1 MPAVTRDSLMPLE
14 VYAQKRA
21 QFRAQVIDHKK
32 VRTVHLGDH
41 VTILFEDELTIRYQ
55 IQEML
60 RIEKIFET
68 AGINDEL
75 EAYNPLVPDGSNFKA
90 TMLLEYADVAER
102 QRALGRLMGIEDR
115 VYIQVE
121 GQARVYA
128 IADEDLIRRNTVTLC
143 NRRAQ
148 LVAARIRI
156 EPQRVAN
163 FRAQRIQHA
172 PAGAVRAFVGIQFHK
187 VRQLWLLARDIGRE
201 AVDDLAPILTHRRL
215 IQSPRHPIGR

>member
-14 VYAQKRA
+14 VYAQKRTE
-21 QFRAQVIDHKK
+21 FRAQVITHKK

-90 TMLLEYADVAER
+90 TLLIEYATVPER
-102 QRALGRLMGIEDR
+102 QRALAKLKGIEDR
-115 VYIQVE
+115 IFVQVE

-128 IADEDLIRRNTVTLC
+128 IADEDLDRENDEKTSAVHFLRFELNPMMKTALKNGAQIKVGCDHPQYLAQVDEVSPETL
-143 NRRAQ
+143 AS
-148 LVAARIRI
+148 LV
-156 EPQRVAN
+156 
-163 FRAQRIQHA
+163 
-172 PAGAVRAFVGIQFHK
+172 K
-187 VRQLWLLARDIGRE
+187 
-201 AVDDLAPILTHRRL
+201 DLN
-215 IQSPRHPIGR
+215 

>member
-68 AGINDEL
+68 AGIDDEL

-90 TMLLEYADVAER
+90 TLLIEYATVPER
-102 QRALGRLMGIEDR
+102 QRALAKLKGIEDR
-115 VYIQVE
+115 IFVQVE

-128 IADEDLIRRNTVTLC
+128 IADEDLDRENDEKTSAVHFLRFELNAMMKTALKNGAQIKVGCDHPQYLAQVDEVSPETL
-143 NRRAQ
+143 AS
-148 LVAARIRI
+148 LV
-156 EPQRVAN
+156 
-163 FRAQRIQHA
+163 
-172 PAGAVRAFVGIQFHK
+172 K
-187 VRQLWLLARDIGRE
+187 
-201 AVDDLAPILTHRRL
+201 DLN
-215 IQSPRHPIGR
+215 

>member
-1 MPAVTRDSLMPLE
+1 MLFRS
-14 VYAQKRA
+14 
-21 QFRAQVIDHKK
+21 RAQVIDHKK

-90 TMLLEYADVAER
+90 TLLIEYATVPER
-102 QRALGRLMGIEDR
+102 QRALAKLKGIEDR
-115 VYIQVE
+115 IFVQVE

-128 IADEDLIRRNTVTLC
+128 IADEDLDRENDEKTSAVHFLRFELNPMMKTALKNGAQIKVGCDHPQYLAQVDEVSPETL
-143 NRRAQ
+143 AS
-148 LVAARIRI
+148 LV
-156 EPQRVAN
+156 
-163 FRAQRIQHA
+163 
-172 PAGAVRAFVGIQFHK
+172 K
-187 VRQLWLLARDIGRE
+187 
-201 AVDDLAPILTHRRL
+201 DLN
-215 IQSPRHPIGR
+215 

>member
-21 QFRAQVIDHKK
+21 EFRAQVIAHKK

-90 TMLLEYADVAER
+90 TLLIEYATVPER
-102 QRALGRLMGIEDR
+102 QRALAKLKGIEDR
-115 VYIQVE
+115 IFVQVE

-128 IADEDLIRRNTVTLC
+128 IADEDLDRENDEKTSAVHFLRFELNPMMKTALKNGAQIKVGCDHPQYLAQVDEVSPETL
-143 NRRAQ
+143 AS
-148 LVAARIRI
+148 LV
-156 EPQRVAN
+156 
-163 FRAQRIQHA
+163 
-172 PAGAVRAFVGIQFHK
+172 K
-187 VRQLWLLARDIGRE
+187 
-201 AVDDLAPILTHRRL
+201 DLT
-215 IQSPRHPIGR
+215 